1 MAENKSGSSNRGK
14 SGWKGGGRAK
24 FFGKPSNG
32 GGGGQKAKGDAV
44 LLSANDHWRNYLGV
58 QDYKDVTSKLKIQAA
73 KRFLSQHK
81 IRYNQTK
88 NCFQLDHK
96 VLLADQELK
105 SSWPDLPKD
114 IETKCDKVMG
124 IFGLATEEKQ
134 VMRARLVN
142 LHKKHTF
149 SITSL
154 KSADVGKIVKING
167 SVIRVANISQM
178 CTWLT
183 FKCENCDALCGVE
196 QKPKGRYVL
205 PNKCPSE
212 GCRSQTFT
220 PLRSDPSTM
229 TVNSQT
235 IRLQESEA
243 GNHHGGGRVPR
254 SMNVHLTSE
263 LCDSVNVGDVVT
275 LTAIVKVSTEADQI
289 FNMYLEAVSMTNSS
303 GSSDKTQIEFSLLD
317 YAMVNETFSLGPEI
331 FKLLVTS
338 LCPSIYGHE
347 LVKAGLV
354 LALFGGTSKYA
365 NDNTR
370 VPIRGDPHVLVVG
383 DPGLGKSQMLLSVQ
397 QRAPKSVFVTATGTT
412 TTGLTVTISKGPGN
426 EFVMEAGAL
435 VLADQGCCCIDE
447 FDKMSG
453 QHPALLEAMEQQS
466 ISLAK
471 SGVSCSVPARTAIIA
486 AANPVGGHYSKAKT
500 VSENLRMHP
509 ALLSRFDLVFVLVD
523 NPNEEK
529 DMRLSDHIMTL
540 HSRSNYGT
548 GNSALKVTASST
560 SSVLNTSSSSYVSL
574 VKKLSV
580 KQGEEVDIMDLN
592 NFRKYVAYARRYVKP
607 ELSREAA
614 IEIQK
619 FYIELRRKH
628 HQSDATP
635 ITTRQLES
643 LIRLTQARAKL
654 ELRSEATGQDAIEVI
669 EIMKHS
675 MIDVY
680 CDELGEMDF
689 SRSLHGSGMSKGK
702 TKKNFVDALQR
713 EAERR
718 GDNTFNTDELKRV
731 AEYIGLPLEKFTE
744 VLASIN
750 DQGFLLKKSAHLY
763 QLSSF

>member
-1 MAENKSGSSNRGK
+1 MTDFKKPQDKAKSSWK
-14 SGWKGGGRAK
+14 SGGGRGK
-24 FFGKPSNG
+24 FFAKPSNG
-32 GGGGQKAKGDAV
+32 GGGGQIPKGDAI
-44 LLSANDHWRNYLGV
+44 LLQGNSDHWRHYLGV
-58 QDYKDVTSKLKIQAA
+58 QEYKDVTTKLKIQAA

-81 IRYNQTK
+81 IRMNQQ
-88 NCFQLDHK
+88 NNHFLLDYK
-96 VLLADQELK
+96 TLLTDQELK
-105 SSWPDLPKD
+105 TSWPDIGKEL
-114 IETKCDKVMG
+114 ETKCNKVMG
-124 IFGLATEEKQ
+124 IFGLAAEEKQ
-134 VMRARLVN
+134 VVKARLTG
-142 LHKKHTF
+142 LKHATPLKD
-149 SITSL
+149 L
-154 KSADVGKIVKING
+154 KSQDVGRTVMVKG
-167 SVIRVANISQM
+167 SVIRVENISQM

-196 QKPKGRYVL
+196 QRSKGRFVR
-205 PNKCPSE
+205 PNKCPSD

-220 PLRSDPSTM
+220 ANRSNPSTI
-229 TVNSQT
+229 TVNRQF
-235 IRLQESEA
+235 IRLQESE
-243 GNHHGGGRVPR
+243 GSHQGGGRVPR
-254 SMNVHLTSE
+254 SMDCLLTRE
-263 LCDSVNVGDVVT
+263 LCDSVNVGDVVS
-275 LTAIVKVSTEADQI
+275 LTAIVKVSTETDQL
-289 FNMYLEAVSMTNSS
+289 FNLYLEAVSVKN
-303 GSSDKTQIEFSLLD
+303 GSHGGGDKTQMEFSLLD

-354 LALFGGTSKYA
+354 LALFGGTSKFA
-365 NDNTR
+365 NDSTR

-397 QRAPKSVFVTATGTT
+397 QRAPKSVYVTATGTT

-426 EFVMEAGAL
+426 EFSMEAGAL

-447 FDKMSG
+447 FDKMSS

-500 VSENLRMHP
+500 VSENLKMHP

-540 HSRSNYGT
+540 HSRSSSSGYSASKGSASS
-548 GNSALKVTASST
+548 SALD
-560 SSVLNTSSSSYVSL
+560 TSSSSYISL
-574 VKKLSV
+574 VNKLSV
-580 KQGEEVDIMDLN
+580 NPGEEVDIMDLN
-592 NFRKYVAYARRYVKP
+592 NFRKYIAYARRYVKP
-607 ELSREAA
+607 ELSSEAA
-614 IEIQK
+614 EEIQK

-654 ELRSEATGQDAIEVI
+654 ELRSESTRQDAIEVI

-680 CDELGEMDF
+680 SDELGEMDF
-689 SRSLHGSGMSKGK
+689 SRSLHGSGVSKGK
-702 TKKNFVDALQR
+702 AKKAFLQDLQKRARGNGNNLFNVD
-713 EAERR
+713 
-718 GDNTFNTDELKRV
+718 DLKVV
-731 AEYIGLPLEKFTE
+731 AQAAGLSSDKFSET
-744 VLASIN
+744 LSQLN
-750 DQGFLLKKSAHLY
+750 DQGHLLKKSPQLY
-763 QLSSF
+763 QLLNC

>member
-1 MAENKSGSSNRGK
+1 MAENKNGPGNKGK
-14 SGWKGGGRAK
+14 SSWKGGGRGK

-32 GGGGQKAKGDAV
+32 GGGQKPKGDAV
-44 LLSANDHWRNYLGV
+44 LLSGNDHWKNYLGV
-58 QDYKDVTSKLKIQAA
+58 QEYKDVTTKLKIQAA
-73 KRFLSQHK
+73 KKFLSRHK

-88 NCFQLDHK
+88 NCFLLEYK
-96 VLLADQELK
+96 VLITDPELK
-105 SSWPDLPKD
+105 SSWPDLQTE

-142 LHKKHTF
+142 LPKKYSESLTG
-149 SITSL
+149 L
-154 KSADVGKIVKING
+154 KSAGLNRIVKING

-183 FKCENCDALCGVE
+183 FKCEHCEALCGVE
-196 QKPKGRYVL
+196 QKPKGRFVL
-205 PNKCPSE
+205 PNKCPSD

-220 PLRSDPSTM
+220 PCRSDPGTM

-235 IRLQESEA
+235 IKLQESE
-243 GNHHGGGRVPR
+243 GNYHGGGRVPR
-254 SMNVHLTSE
+254 AMDCHLTSE

-275 LTAIVKVSTEADQI
+275 LTAIARLNTEADQMY
-289 FNMYLEAVSMTNSS
+289 NMYLEAVSVTNSS

-412 TTGLTVTISKGPGN
+412 TTGLTVSISKGPGN

-509 ALLSRFDLVFVLVD
+509 ALLSRFDLCFVLVD

-540 HSRSNYGT
+540 HSRSNYG
-548 GNSALKVTASST
+548 GNSGLKVTGST
-560 SSVLNTSSSSYVSL
+560 SSVLDTSSTSYISL

-580 KQGEEVDIMDLN
+580 KPGEEVDIMPLI
-592 NFRKYVAYARRYVKP
+592 NFRKYIAYARRYVKP

-680 CDELGEMDF
+680 SDELGEIDF

-713 EAERR
+713 EAERQ
-718 GDNTFNTDELKRV
+718 GKNTFCTDELRRI
-731 AEYIGLPLEKFTE
+731 AEYIGIPPEKFNE

-750 DQGFLLKKSAHLY
+750 DQGYLLKKSANSY
-763 QLSSF
+763 KLSSY